1 MKRPQAKGLFSRLFS
16 SVFLRNALDNSGIR
30 RASPAMVMALSVA
43 ILFVGLF
50 YVWTRMQLVQ
60 IGYQISSAENKNN
73 DLKKRKREL
82 LLEIASL
89 QSPRELENKASKIGL
104 VFPSVGKVIHVP

>member
-1 MKRPQAKGLFSRLFS
+1 VKRSKGKGLFSRLFS
-16 SVFLRNALDNSGIR
+16 SVFLRNALDKSGIR

-43 ILFVGLF
+43 ILFVGMF

-60 IGYQISSAENKNN
+60 IGYQISSVENKNN

-89 QSPRELENKASKIGL
+89 QSPRELENKAAKNGL